1 MPISPV
7 HVANQRC
14 RQTFSSRKMIE
25 KTVTNK
31 GFTNNMAT
39 ASAIGIDANAKKN
52 INLQKQQKGPYKY
65 EQRDGL
71 YSVHATR
78 H

>member
-1 MPISPV
+1 MIVPIVIAIPV
-7 HVANQRC
+7 C
-14 RQTFSSRKMIE
+14 RRRIE
-25 KTVTNK
+25 NKLEQLDSNIKKLELTVEQL
-31 GFTNNMAT
+31 
-39 ASAIGIDANAKKN
+39 N